1 MQTITIQIQHASGPI
16 PGLNVDS
23 FFCYID
29 GKQVNWCHSWKAV
42 IEWLMRINADTECQI
57 KVRG

>member
-1 MQTITIQIQHASGPI
+1 
-16 PGLNVDS
+16 LNVDS